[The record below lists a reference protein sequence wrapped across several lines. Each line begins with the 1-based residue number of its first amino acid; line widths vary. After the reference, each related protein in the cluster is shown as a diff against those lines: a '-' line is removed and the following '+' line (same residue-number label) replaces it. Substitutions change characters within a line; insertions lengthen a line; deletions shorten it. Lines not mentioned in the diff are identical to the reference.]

1 MKFPG
6 NYAKGKPHQPGV
18 TVAAHFTGMHVSE
31 DIGVPATETWYRG
44 DDYAAVAA
52 ERDKCKAGL
61 QSIVAIFEKP
71 DGDYELLDF
80 LDIAER
86 ALK

>member
-18 TVAAHFTGMHVSE
+18 TVAAHFTGMHVS
-31 DIGVPATETWYRG
+31 DDATVPVTETWYRG
-44 DDYAAVAA
+44 DDYAAVVA
-52 ERDKCKAGL
+52 ERDKCASGL
-61 QSIVAIFEKP
+61 REVIALFDNP
-71 DGDYELLDF
+71 DVEILDF
-80 LDIAER
+80 LEVAER